1 MTVLKP
7 LVVSA
12 GENKNSPF
20 AIAIMGPTATG
31 KTDLAI
37 ELLKHFPCEIISVDS
52 ALVYRGM
59 DIGSAKPT
67 AAELAIA
74 PHHLINIRD
83 PEETYSAA
91 DFRNDSLAL
100 MEDITSRGKIPL
112 LVGGTMLYYKALQ
125 EGLSPLPSADESV
138 RQKLEEDAL
147 ALGWDAMHDRL
158 KEVDPVAAER
168 IHKNDPQRVQRALE
182 VYEITGRPMTELW
195 AEQASEKLKYNLVK
209 IVLFPEDRQ
218 VLHQRIELRY
228 KKMVEQGFID
238 EVEDLKKYNH
248 VSLDLP
254 SMRAVGYR
262 QVLEYLEGQYDYE
275 EMINRG
281 IYATRQ
287 LAKRQITWLRK
298 EQNANFYDPAT
309 LSLEDLLQNLKTS
322 LSY

>member
-1 MTVLKP
+1 MTVSKP

-12 GENKNSPF
+12 GENENSPF

-59 DIGSAKPT
+59 DIGTAKPT
-67 AAELAIA
+67 AAELEIA

-91 DFRNDSLAL
+91 DFRNDSLTL

-125 EGLSPLPSADESV
+125 EGLSPLPSADNNV
-138 RQKLEEDAL
+138 RKKLEEEAL

-182 VYEITGRPMTELW
+182 VYDITGRPMTELW